1 VIFKDINIKELFQL
15 MQEHDIAETTLQDG
29 KAMVLVKREKEPVI
43 LNAGAVVDRSHEGIS
58 TQGVPEAETAPQVS
72 AKTDKL
78 EDLELEKH
86 LSPGEELDN
95 GYLKILAPLVGTFY
109 QAPSPDVPPF
119 VEVGD
124 YINANDVVC
133 IVEAMKSMN
142 EIQSDVKGVV
152 KEICVENAQIV
163 EFGQVLFKIDP
174 NPQVKIN
181 ETKNSHR

>member
-15 MQEHDIAETTLQDG
+15 MQEHDIAEATLQNG
-29 KAMVLVKREKEPVI
+29 KAMVMVKRAKEPVI
-43 LNAGAVVDRSHEGIS
+43 MDAGAVTARSLEGIS
-58 TQGVPEAETAPQVS
+58 AQGAAEAALQVP
-72 AKTDKL
+72 AKTDEL
-78 EDLELEKH
+78 EELGLEKH
-86 LSPGEELDN
+86 HSPGEESDN

-109 QAPSPDVPPF
+109 QAPAPDVPPF

-124 YINANDVVC
+124 QINNGDVVC

-152 KEICVENAQIV
+152 KEICAENAQMV

-174 NPQVKIN
+174 
-181 ETKNSHR
+181 SG

>member
-29 KAMVLVKREKEPVI
+29 KAMVVVKRQKEPVI
-43 LNAGAVVDRSHEGIS
+43 MNAGAVVARSHEGIS
-58 TQGVPEAETAPQVS
+58 TQGVQEAEAPPPVP
-72 AKTDKL
+72 AKTEEL
-78 EDLELEKH
+78 EELGLEKH
-86 LSPGEELDN
+86 HAAGEEPDN
-95 GYLKILAPLVGTFY
+95 GYHKILAPLVGTFY
-109 QAPSPDVPPF
+109 QAPAPDVPPF

-124 YINANDVVC
+124 HIDANDVVC

-152 KEICVENAQIV
+152 KEICVENAQMV

-174 NPQVKIN
+174 
-181 ETKNSHR
+181 SG